1 MLSGFDMNKLQQ
13 EAQIRWLKPIEVLF
27 ILQNH
32 EKFKITHRA
41 PGKPP
46 SGSLFLFNRRVLRYF
61 RNDGHL
67 WRKKKNGKS
76 VAEAHERLKVD
87 NVDVLSCYYA
97 HGETDPCFQ
106 RRSYWMLD
114 PAYDHIALVQYR
126 EVREGKYFPGPSF
139 STPNQ
144 NTSVNNE
151 QGLGYLT
158 RTSELT
164 ELCQSSCSPGS
175 LEEVSSQFVTREEYT
190 EALRKLEIQLS
201 LDDDDNDEN
210 EVGQPPS
217 YCSQNEPNNLAPT
230 LDYLFDELIRKE
242 NDHVEE
248 TRTEITDCGSSM
260 VEMRKNSDMWTDLN
274 RPETAFGAVSNF
286 IMAQKQCFM
295 IREISPEWAF
305 SLETTK
311 VIITG
316 DFLCN
321 PSEYPWAVLFDNV
334 EVPLEIVQNGVIRC
348 QTPWHVAGKVSLC
361 ITAGNRDCCSE
372 IREFEFRENPD
383 ASNYASTINQSESVK
398 SNEELLLLRQFVQI
412 LLGGPVGAS
421 ISKSDDGSEFDLLR
435 YLKGTEVELAPEK
448 GIDWIVQELLKD
460 KFRQWLSSKHQEYT
474 EDHLLSKSD
483 KCIIHI
489 ISGLGY
495 DWALNPVLN
504 SGVGINYRDANGWTA
519 LHWAAYFGR
528 EKMVA
533 TLLAA
538 GASPGAVT
546 DPSSLDPDGRT
557 PASVAAANGH
567 TGLAG
572 YLSEA
577 ALTNHL
583 FSLPKEQ
590 SETYMGS
597 SVAPTEIDGVVDRI
611 SQRRAH
617 LHGGTVEQL
626 SLKDSLA
633 AIRNAAQAAAR
644 IQVAFRAY
652 SFRKQQSESL
662 HDVYQLSSAIKSQR
676 ASSGFSDVKF
686 DKAALSIQKNYLR
699 WKRHQEF
706 LSLRKHV
713 VKIQTHVRAHQ
724 ARKKYK
730 DFLQTVGV
738 LEKLILRWRR
748 GGVGLRGFQAE
759 AEPIDEEEKDILKV
773 FRKKKVDAV
782 VDQAVSRVLSMVDCP
797 EARQQYRR
805 MLERYQQ
812 AETDLGKPDL

>member
-348 QTPWHVAGKVSLC
+348 QTPWHVAGK
-361 ITAGNRDCCSE
+361 
-372 IREFEFRENPD
+372 
-383 ASNYASTINQSESVK
+383 
-398 SNEELLLLRQFVQI
+398 I